1 MSNWSIGSVESL
13 DVSGVSPHLQQ
24 NPLSGNSDYQIY
36 SSSFARGGLVVDSLG
51 QDLSLSQEAVLPGI
65 SDLTIVNFDD
75 GSRRA
80 YYVDRGEI
88 YGADISNDGLT
99 LSNKLTT
106 GIANSNSSL
115 AWGVPDAVIMPDG
128 RVRIYWVDDPDES
141 DMADEVIRSATSS
154 NSSGLSFTID
164 DGYRVT
170 DGYVDFEV
178 LRAEAN
184 DWIAIM
190 SSSPETIPDKR
201 QGIYMGTSLDGLA
214 WSIDSTDIAPAGSL
228 SYLDP
233 TGVQLDGDFNRWK
246 IIFSS
251 SLSVLGD
258 RDYTLN
264 HAILTHD
271 STDSSA
277 SYLRTDSVSTSTW
290 SDLVQINLEKV
301 GTSSDSVIQAK
312 QVDKSEYETGF
323 VGSIVT
329 GTSGNDI
336 IRGLAGF
343 DQLTGKAGDDLIHGG
358 NGRDIIDGGTGSDE
372 LHGDFGWNTYKD
384 QQDGSKDL
392 IAIKSDQHL
401 SNFWYGKAGNSPN
414 GEKADFIE
422 DLDAIDEIKI
432 IGVSTS
438 DISVADNVSARGV
451 TGIGIYAQ
459 GTLEAVYTGGNLST
473 SQIQSMV
480 TGDDSDAAMNNQMWS
495 YWGDN
500 SVPALLA

>member
-178 LRAEAN
+178 
-184 DWIAIM
+184 
-190 SSSPETIPDKR
+190 
-201 QGIYMGTSLDGLA
+201 
-214 WSIDSTDIAPAGSL
+214 
-228 SYLDP
+228 
-233 TGVQLDGDFNRWK
+233 
-246 IIFSS
+246 
-251 SLSVLGD
+251 
-258 RDYTLN
+258 
-264 HAILTHD
+264 
-271 STDSSA
+271 
-277 SYLRTDSVSTSTW
+277 
-290 SDLVQINLEKV
+290 
-301 GTSSDSVIQAK
+301 
-312 QVDKSEYETGF
+312 
-323 VGSIVT
+323 
-329 GTSGNDI
+329 
-336 IRGLAGF
+336 
-343 DQLTGKAGDDLIHGG
+343 
-358 NGRDIIDGGTGSDE
+358 
-372 LHGDFGWNTYKD
+372 
-384 QQDGSKDL
+384 
-392 IAIKSDQHL
+392 
-401 SNFWYGKAGNSPN
+401 
-414 GEKADFIE
+414 
-422 DLDAIDEIKI
+422 
-432 IGVSTS
+432 
-438 DISVADNVSARGV
+438 
-451 TGIGIYAQ
+451 
-459 GTLEAVYTGGNLST
+459 
-473 SQIQSMV
+473 
-480 TGDDSDAAMNNQMWS
+480 
-495 YWGDN
+495 
-500 SVPALLA
+500 